1 MGAPGKRPYR
11 CLERRH
17 GDVCAGTS
25 IYPILAYNDASG
37 KLGSPALSQV
47 PSGGTLLSGST
58 SVSVSPNGDSFSGY
72 SAVSAFDVGYP
83 VEIPNPGAGGVVGR
97 TKIADDTSPMPRDRV
112 FFDYSF
118 FDGVPLTPFRG
129 ERQSVHARLR
139 EDVFGGLMS
148 FEMKVPMAT
157 TLDSTIV
164 EGSATDTSQPEFG
177 DMVLTWKTLLLR
189 RENWAVSGGLMVAV
203 PTAEDTRVDLPDGTP
218 LVAIRDR
225 STHLAPFV
233 GFLWTPNERFSP
245 RGSRNGTSRRIPT
258 PSSSIRSVSMT
269 G

>member
-1 MGAPGKRPYR
+1 MIGDFFGGGAGKSQVVEHFQFSNLSIEQLQNNTFYTTITTSSGSITITNGGAQGNGPIVA
-11 CLERRH
+11 LN
-17 GDVCAGTS
+17 GGTVTFAPGTS

-118 FDGVPLTPFRG
+118 FDGVPLTPSGVNVNRFTPG
-129 ERQSVHARLR
+129 FEKTF
-139 EDVFGGLMS
+139 FGGLMS

-164 EGSATDTSQPEFG
+164 EGGATDTSSRSSA
-177 DMVLTWKTLLLR
+177 TWR
-189 RENWAVSGGLMVAV
+189 
-203 PTAEDTRVDLPDGTP
+203 
-218 LVAIRDR
+218 
-225 STHLAPFV
+225 
-233 GFLWTPNERFSP
+233 
-245 RGSRNGTSRRIPT
+245 
-258 PSSSIRSVSMT
+258 
-269 G
+269 